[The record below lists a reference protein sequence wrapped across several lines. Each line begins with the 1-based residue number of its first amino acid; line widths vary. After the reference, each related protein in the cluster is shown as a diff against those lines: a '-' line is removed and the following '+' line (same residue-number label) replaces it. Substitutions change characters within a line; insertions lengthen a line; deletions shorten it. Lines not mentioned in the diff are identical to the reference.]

1 MTAPGQQW
9 LRDHLQPPTAAG
21 WADLF
26 PSYSRAERIADAV
39 VHVLGITAG
48 IIASAWLLAV
58 AAFQAGGIE
67 LASLAVYS
75 LGLVGMLTASALYN
89 LWPPG
94 RVKEILQRCDH
105 AMIYV
110 MIGGSYTPFVVNVLD
125 GGLGMVLA
133 GIVWTGVTAGIVLKV
148 GFPRRMER
156 LGLALYLALGW
167 CIVVAIEPLAGALT
181 PLGLTLLVLGGVL
194 YTVGT
199 GLHLLERL
207 PFHNVG
213 WHVMVL
219 AAAGCHFAAVVVEVI
234 PGSAV
239 AG

>member
-1 MTAPGQQW
+1 M
-9 LRDHLQPPTAAG
+9 
-21 WADLF
+21 
-26 PSYSRAERIADAV
+26 
-39 VHVLGITAG
+39 
-48 IIASAWLLAV
+48 
-58 AAFQAGGIE
+58 E

-75 LGLVGMLTASALYN
+75 VGLVGMLTASALYN
-89 LWPPG
+89 LWRPG

-148 GFPRRMER
+148 GFPRRLER
-156 LGLALYLALGW
+156 LGLVLYLALGW

-181 PLGLTLLVLGGVL
+181 PTGLTLLIVGGVL
-194 YTVGT
+194 YTIGT
-199 GLHLLERL
+199 GLHLMERL

-213 WHVMVL
+213 WHVLVL
-219 AAAGCHFAAVVVEVI
+219 AAASCHFAAVVVEVM
-234 PGSAV
+234 PGTA
-239 AG
+239 